1 MKKLLEGPTPL
12 NVVMLGFALYC
23 VIAAFGYGRNSRIF
37 PIAIGI
43 PTVMLLALSISA
55 VWKPS
60 ILRGADVRL
69 GESSNNEEGLD
80 EIGETKYAASHIAA
94 MMAWLIFAGL
104 AVGLIGFR
112 FAVPLFILLF
122 ARFEGRAN
130 WLPAILVAFFTS
142 AFIVGYF
149 DIFMN
154 FGMFRGIFFGEML
167 PLY

>member
-1 MKKLLEGPTPL
+1 VKKLLEGPTPL
-12 NVVMLGFALYC
+12 NLLMLGFAVYC
-23 VIAAFGYGRNSRIF
+23 LIAAFGYGPKSRIF

-43 PTVMLLALSISA
+43 PTVILLALSIAA
-55 VWKPS
+55 VWKPA
-60 ILRGADVRL
+60 ILKGAEVHL
-69 GESSNNEEGLD
+69 GESSSTEKSLED
-80 EIGETKYAASHIAA
+80 IGETKYAPSHVAA

-130 WLPAILVAFFTS
+130 WLAAILVALVTS

-149 DIFMN
+149 DVFMS
-154 FGMFRGIFFGEML
+154 FGMFRGIIFGEML

>member
-1 MKKLLEGPTPL
+1 VKKLLEGPTPL

-23 VIAAFGYGRNSRIF
+23 VIAAFGYGPNSRIF

-43 PTVMLLALSISA
+43 PTVILLALSIAA

-60 ILRGADVRL
+60 ILRGADVQL
-69 GESSNNEEGLD
+69 GASSNTEAALD
-80 EIGETKYAASHIAA
+80 EVGETKYAPSHIAA
-94 MMAWLIFAGL
+94 MMAWLIIAGL

-130 WLPAILVAFFTS
+130 WLAAILVAFFTS

-149 DIFMN
+149 DLFMN
-154 FGMFRGIFFGEML
+154 FEMFRGIIFGEML